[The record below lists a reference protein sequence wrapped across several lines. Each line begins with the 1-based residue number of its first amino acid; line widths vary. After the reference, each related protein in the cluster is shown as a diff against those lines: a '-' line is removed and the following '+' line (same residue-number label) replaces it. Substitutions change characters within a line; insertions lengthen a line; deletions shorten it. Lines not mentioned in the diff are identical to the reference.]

1 MPPTKTPKNST
12 GPFPLHESA
21 PLALLLFVFWVI
33 LSGKIDFFHLAAGAV
48 SSVAIAVA
56 TCRLYALSPPIG
68 PAGRHPFWTFPWIRL
83 LAYVPWLA
91 TQIVVSSFQVAQIVL
106 SPKMKIRPTVVR
118 FDYPLPHNIARATLA
133 NSITLTP
140 GTVTIDVRG
149 DEYVV
154 HALTD
159 DAAEH
164 LLSAEPLPSNMKER
178 VRTLFRTNET

>member
-1 MPPTKTPKNST
+1 MPMEANAVPPTKTPKNST

-33 LSGKIDFFHLAAGAV
+33 LSCKIDFFHLAAGAV

-106 SPKMKIRPTVVR
+106 SPKMKIRPDR
-118 FDYPLPHNIARATLA
+118 RKIRLSFAPQYRAGNARKLHYAHPRDRDHRRA
-133 NSITLTP
+133 RRRICRP
-140 GTVTIDVRG
+140 RA
-149 DEYVV
+149 
-154 HALTD
+154 H
-159 DAAEH
+159 
-164 LLSAEPLPSNMKER
+164 R
-178 VRTLFRTNET
+178 